1 MPASSTYSSPT
12 VTGSQAPRGLKALL
26 RQRLNT
32 ALTCGPPNT
41 WKALVVDAHARE
53 LLESAYKVFEVL
65 HMNVTC
71 EYRKRWASPV
81 KAKNE
86 ASMWRLSS

>member
-1 MPASSTYSSPT
+1 MPPSSTYGSPT
-12 VTGSQAPRGLKALL
+12 VSGSQAHRGLKALL

-41 WKALVVDAHARE
+41 WKALVVDQHSKK
-53 LLESAYKVFEVL
+53 LLESVYKVFEVL

-71 EYRKRWASPV
+71 ECASLDCV
-81 KAKNE
+81 AR
-86 ASMWRLSS
+86 ARLYLPRPCLE